1 MTGIL
6 DSLTSMLTPDV
17 SSRLASSFGID
28 QGTVQKGMGL
38 VGPVVLGGLARRAS
52 TPAGLTN
59 LMDNLP
65 TNVTPDF
72 FKSLVGSA
80 GGLLGGTGG
89 GQGGLMTALLGS
101 GTNAI
106 GSSLSQRL
114 GFDVRPL
121 LSFAVPAVGGIIA
134 KFVSEQ
140 KPSATGLASL
150 LQRESTD
157 YLADPANA
165 ENAKIVKAAL
175 EAGERSEALRR
186 SFAET
191 EWTKVRR
198 APVAAMYVV
207 AAASPSGPV
216 GLSKEFSAAAEA
228 MTLAGK
234 AASPTS
240 LVANA
245 FGGGV
250 EKEDFETLQKEKPDS
265 ERLLAEIHDAYVVV
279 SEKGAPEAAG
289 FREFVMKVAQSTAEA
304 TKEGGFLGIGG
315 VRVTAEEKQAIDR
328 IRTALN

>member
-6 DSLTSMLTPDV
+6 DSLASMLTPDV

-28 QGTVQKGMGL
+28 QEALQKGMGL
-38 VGPVVLGGLARRAS
+38 VGPVVLAGLARRAS

-59 LMDNLP
+59 LVDNLP
-65 TNVTPDF
+65 MNVTPDF
-72 FKSLVGSA
+72 FKSL
-80 GGLLGGTGG
+80 LGGGALLDGAGG
-89 GQGGLMTALLGS
+89 GQSGLVTALLGS

-114 GFDVRPL
+114 GLDVRPL

-140 KPSATGLASL
+140 KPSANGLATL
-150 LQRESTD
+150 LQKESTD

-165 ENAKIVKAAL
+165 ENAKILKTAL
-175 EAGERSEALRR
+175 QAGERSEALRR
-186 SFAET
+186 SFAEA

-207 AAASPSGPV
+207 ASASPSGPI
-216 GLSKEFSAAAEA
+216 GLSKEVSAAAEA

-250 EKEDFETLQKEKPDS
+250 EKEDFETLQKGQLDS